1 MNEIESL
8 RQGTPLRNRFVP
20 QFSMISLYRNA
31 FGGLSRQ
38 VWLLALVMLIN
49 RSGGMVIAFLTL
61 YLTQKLG
68 FSVVDAG
75 FVMVVFGI
83 GSICGTFIGGKL
95 TDLIGYFPVQL
106 WSLFLGGIMFLLI
119 SQTENYYVIFPLIF
133 LLSTFGEAYRPA
145 NTASIADF
153 STPETFTRSVS
164 LIRLA
169 INIGWSIGPAI
180 GGFLATRDYKLL
192 FWADGLTNIGAAVL
206 VFSFLRGTRRQKTD
220 SQEVKAE
227 IDPKDSAY
235 KDRKYLVF
243 LLLTTLYAIAFFQLF
258 TIGPLFY
265 KQACNLSEIQI
276 GYILG
281 LNGLLVAFIEMILV
295 YKIEGKFSKLSLIS
309 FGVSLVVVNYVIFL
323 FTHNYAWLIVGI
335 VFATFSE
342 IFAMPFMNAFM
353 MKRSKMHNRGQYSAL
368 HSMTWSVAQIS
379 APLIGTQTIAHLG
392 FDALWYILG
401 SFGIISAVG
410 FRVLKGE

>member
-1 MNEIESL
+1 
-8 RQGTPLRNRFVP
+8 
-20 QFSMISLYRNA
+20 MISLYRNA

-38 VWLLALVMLIN
+38 VWLLALVMFIN
-49 RSGGMVIAFLTL
+49 RCGGMVIAFMTL

-68 FSVVDAG
+68 FSITEAG

-83 GSICGTFIGGKL
+83 GSILGTFIGGKL
-95 TDLIGYFPVQL
+95 TDKIGYFPIQL

-119 SQTENYYVIFPLIF
+119 SQTQNYYIICTFIF
-133 LLSTFGEAYRPA
+133 LLSAFGEAYRPA
-145 NTASIADF
+145 NTASIAAF
-153 STPETFTRSVS
+153 SSPETFTRSVS

-169 INIGWSIGPAI
+169 INLGWSIGPVI
-180 GGFLATRDYKLL
+180 GGFLASRDYKLL
-192 FWADGLTNIGAAVL
+192 FWADGLTNIGAAILVL
-206 VFSFLRGTRRQKTD
+206 SFLRGTRRQKAD
-220 SQEVKAE
+220 NQAIKIE
-227 IDPKDSAY
+227 INAKDSVY
-235 KDRKYLVF
+235 RDRKYLVF
-243 LLLTTLYAIAFFQLF
+243 LALTTLYAIAFYQLF
-258 TIGPLFY
+258 TIGPVFY
-265 KQACNLSEIQI
+265 KEICKLSEIQI

-295 YKIEGKFSKLSLIS
+295 YKIEGRFPKLYLIS
-309 FGVSLVVVNYVIFL
+309 FGASLVVVNYVIFL

-342 IFAMPFMNAFM
+342 IFAMPFMNSFSIG
-353 MKRSKMHNRGQYSAL
+353 RSKLHNRGQYSAL

-379 APLIGTQTIAHLG
+379 APLIGTQTIAHFG

-410 FRVLKGE
+410 FRILNED